1 MSCYL
6 FKKLMTK
13 LISTKLKFVKVLE
26 KIHKLKIKKS
36 NDDVMFHELSD
47 IYIKVELLLDTY
59 SNQELVNRTMSAKNR
74 KSFGY
79 LKHLYK
85 TKQENKTKRIS

>member
-1 MSCYL
+1 
-6 FKKLMTK
+6 MTK

-47 IYIKVELLLDTY
+47 IYTKVELLLETY
-59 SNQELVNRTMSAKNR
+59 SNQELVD
-74 KSFGY
+74 
-79 LKHLYK
+79 K
-85 TKQENKTKRIS
+85 TII